1 LWLEDIGGFEVEAP
15 RATSALSVVGDEL
28 NGLSEVKE
36 CAERGQRLMD
46 SLCEFVRDSGTTAGE
61 FKQINGDISEL
72 DRHIEELGLAYGP
85 LGALTRM
92 FVFSKENLQGS
103 DPLDLA
109 SQMKSI
115 YQDLERR
122 CQKFAAYYSAT

>member
-1 LWLEDIGGFEVEAP
+1 MDLL
-15 RATSALSVVGDEL
+15 SA
-28 NGLSEVKE
+28 
-36 CAERGQRLMD
+36 
-46 SLCEFVRDSGTTAGE
+46 FVRDSGTTAPQ
-61 FKQINGDISEL
+61 FKKINEDISEL
-72 DRHIEELGLAYGP
+72 DRLIEELGLTHGP

-115 YQDLERR
+115 YQDLDRR
-122 CQKFAAYYSAT
+122 CQKFAAYYAGT

>member
-1 LWLEDIGGFEVEAP
+1 
-15 RATSALSVVGDEL
+15 
-28 NGLSEVKE
+28 
-36 CAERGQRLMD
+36 MD
-46 SLCEFVRDSGTTAGE
+46 DLTTYVRDHATPATQ
-61 FKQINGDISEL
+61 FKGINREISEL
-72 DRHIEELGLAYGP
+72 DRLIEQLGLTYGP

-103 DPLDLA
+103 DPLELA

-122 CQKFAAYYSAT
+122 CQKFAAYYVTA

>member
-1 LWLEDIGGFEVEAP
+1 MVLGE
-15 RATSALSVVGDEL
+15 EL
-28 NGLSEVKE
+28 HGLSEVLG
-36 CAERGQRLMD
+36 CAERGQSLMD
-46 SLCEFVRDSGTTAGE
+46 VLSTYVRDATTTALQLR
-61 FKQINGDISEL
+61 KINEDISEL
-72 DRHIEELGLAYGP
+72 DRLIEELGLVHGP

-103 DPLDLA
+103 DPLNLA

-122 CQKFAAYYSAT
+122 CGKFAAYYASA